1 MRLSLFAALTAG
13 ALLAACSKP
22 EPAAGAPSP
31 DAVTADSTKTPD
43 STAAV
48 TIDSAKMAVDSTTPA
63 TDTAKSLAD
72 STKDSTA
79 ATVTDSASKP

>member
-31 DAVTADSTKTPD
+31 DAVTADSTK
-43 STAAV
+43 
-48 TIDSAKMAVDSTTPA
+48 
-63 TDTAKSLAD
+63 
-72 STKDSTA
+72 DSTA